1 MEFDRFKS
9 LETGKQEIFI
19 RFHKSEK
26 KSIISASKRRIS
38 DLKRMRE
45 RVYNNPRNEGQSDYI
60 ERASELSGDIE
71 FFEELIELL
80 S

>member
-1 MEFDRFKS
+1 MELERLKS
-9 LETGKQEIFI
+9 HETGREEIFI
-19 RFHKSEK
+19 RFHKNEK
-26 KSIISASKRRIS
+26 KSLISASKRRIS

-45 RVYNNPRNEGQSDYI
+45 RVRNNPRNDGQSHYL
-60 ERASELSGDIE
+60 ERVSELSGDIE